1 MEDGRPLHC
10 KCLRNSSAQRKL
22 SREKASLSKH
32 LQEQPAQAPG
42 SSSSCPPP
50 PTWLSS
56 SSPARAPPAL
66 RVGSKHPAVQLSMN
80 VIRGK
85 TQEAR
90 SKQKSLD
97 TCCHPA
103 ASRGPR
109 LHPAVL
115 LEERAHSGLWL
126 VVLEPSSSNMAKR
139 EGSQDERRQDPLGSL
154 GAESQ
159 ANTHSAAAWLCGPQP
174 QSDHLEAG
182 LLRAV
187 TPYSV
192 LRGWNDSALNHTTQ
206 RSTLGFQKLCAHP
219 RPGAFPGS
227 HLTFT
232 HVPPSSSQSISKND
246 NGLLHSDG

>member
-22 SREKASLSKH
+22 SGEKASLSKH

-42 SSSSCPPP
+42 SSSSCPP

-126 VVLEPSSSNMAKR
+126 VVLEPSSSTWRKEREARMRGGRTPWAALELRAKR
-139 EGSQDERRQDPLGSL
+139 
-154 GAESQ
+154 
-159 ANTHSAAAWLCGPQP
+159 
-174 QSDHLEAG
+174 
-182 LLRAV
+182 
-187 TPYSV
+187 TP
-192 LRGWNDSALNHTTQ
+192 TQ
-206 RSTLGFQKLCAHP
+206 L
-219 RPGAFPGS
+219 RPGSVALS
-227 HLTFT
+227 
-232 HVPPSSSQSISKND
+232 PSQIIWRL
-246 NGLLHSDG
+246 GYYEL